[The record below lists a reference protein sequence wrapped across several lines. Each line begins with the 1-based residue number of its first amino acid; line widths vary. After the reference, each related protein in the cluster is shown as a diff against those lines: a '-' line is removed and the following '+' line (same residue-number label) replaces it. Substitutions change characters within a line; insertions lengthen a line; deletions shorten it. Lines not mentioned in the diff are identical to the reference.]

1 MREYEQLS
9 AFYEAIADTT
19 QISAYHICLYITL
32 VRLRSASGWQ
42 NPITIFRGPVML
54 DARMGRKTF
63 NKCMRDLIRLGYL
76 KYEPS
81 NNPASGSKVYFN
93 KL

>member
-1 MREYEQLS
+1 MKEFEQLA
-9 AFYEAIADTT
+9 AFYEAIADNT

-32 VRLRSASGWQ
+32 VRLRSRDGWQ
-42 NPITIFRGPVML
+42 NPITVFRSPVMQ
-54 DARMGRKTF
+54 DARMGRKTY
-63 NKCMRDLIRLGYL
+63 NKCMGDLIRLGYL

>member
-1 MREYEQLS
+1 MKEYEQLL
-9 AFYEAIADTT
+9 AFYEAIEDSA

-32 VRLRSASGWQ
+32 VRLRSSRDWQ
-42 NPITIFRGPVML
+42 NPITIYRNMVL
-54 DARMGRKTF
+54 HDARMGRKTF
-63 NKCMRDLIRLGYL
+63 NKCMRDLIKLGYL

-81 NNPASGSKVYFN
+81 NNPAIGSKVYFN